1 MSGLPDAATAGA
13 PARQNMAATLRGLF
27 VTGLLTLLP
36 LWLTFVVFKFV
47 FGLLSDSSR
56 PLIGPV
62 LVGLAHDW
70 PSVAWLADPW
80 ALTAIGVIATVLLI
94 LAVGLLAQRVAGQR
108 LLAWFEAAIRRIPLA
123 KTVYGSSRQLLDMM
137 SSPSGNG
144 QRVVLVEFPHPG
156 VKSVGFLTRTLR
168 EDATSRPL
176 ASVFVPTTPNPT
188 GGYLLVV
195 PMEDLVPTDWTVD
208 QAMTFIISGGAVT
221 PPSMP
226 FAATRTEPAGTRI
239 RISPDSPPPDR
250 S

>member
-1 MSGLPDAATAGA
+1 MATPATAA
-13 PARQNMAATLRGLF
+13 PDPSARESPLALLRSLF

-36 LWLTFVVFKFV
+36 LWLTWVVFTFV
-47 FGLLSDSSR
+47 FGMLSDLSR
-56 PLIGPV
+56 PWIGPL
-62 LVGLAHDW
+62 LVDFARSHPDASWLAH
-70 PSVAWLADPW
+70 PW
-80 ALTAIGVIATVLLI
+80 ALTALGVVATMLLI
-94 LAVGLLAQRVAGQR
+94 LSAGLLTRRVAGQR

-144 QRVVLVEFPHPG
+144 QRVVLVAFPHPG
-156 VKSVGFLTRTLR
+156 TKTVGFVTRTLR
-168 EDATSRPL
+168 EDATSRQL

-195 PMEDLVPTDWTVD
+195 PVEDLIATDWTVD

-226 FAATRTEPAGTRI
+226 SATGTVRSAG
-239 RISPDSPPPDR
+239 
-250 S
+250 